1 MRGSMQTW
9 LSGMSADGFQIIATD
24 QCCLFAS
31 KAQSPGLTCIK
42 NLGLRQKK
50 KKKLHLIGGKSAVL
64 SLFPLFLYHI
74 LIFLYLP
81 LRINTEWR
89 WGEGRKCKE
98 SCSLWR
104 MVRQGGWQD
113 LSNSPAFHFGWWETR
128 TGTYWDVETLAQP
141 SAVLPSQKQDR
152 LPRPGGQS

>member
-1 MRGSMQTW
+1 MRSSVQTW

-31 KAQSPGLTCIK
+31 KVQSPGLTCIK
-42 NLGLRQKK
+42 NQLLHQKK
-50 KKKLHLIGGKSAVL
+50 NLHLMGGSATL

-98 SCSLWR
+98 RCSLWR

-113 LSNSPAFHFGWWETR
+113 LCSTPAFHFSWWETR
-128 TGTYWDVETLAQP
+128 TGIYWDVETLMQP

-152 LPRPGGQS
+152 LPRPGGRS

>member
-1 MRGSMQTW
+1 MAIGHVGWRLPDHCCRSM
-9 LSGMSADGFQIIATD
+9 LSVRIKGPKSWINLHQKSGP
-24 QCCLFAS
+24 AS
-31 KAQSPGLTCIK
+31 
-42 NLGLRQKK
+42 KK
-50 KKKLHLIGGKSAVL
+50 KKKMLHLIVAKSAML

-89 WGEGRKCKE
+89 WGEGRKCKG
-98 SCSLWR
+98 SCSMWR

-113 LSNSPAFHFGWWETR
+113 LSNTPAFHFGWWETR

-141 SAVLPSQKQDR
+141 SAALPSQKQDR
-152 LPRPGGQS
+152 LPRPGGRS